1 MSPQARTQ
9 TLEQRVTQTETWL
22 RWLLRASG
30 ITLVGLLAFAFWLGT
45 ISAKVS
51 NTEQMVNKLYAAVS
65 EDPNSLMVRAS
76 LIENRFT
83 FVENRLTVVEG
94 KLNSMDAKLDEI
106 VRRMD
111 KLERSI
117 AGRKR

>member
-1 MSPQARTQ
+1 MSPQTRTQ
-9 TLEQRVTQTETWL
+9 TLEQRLTQTETWL

-65 EDPNSLMVRAS
+65 EDPNSLMVRTS
-76 LIENRFT
+76 LLENRLT
-83 FVENRLTVVEG
+83 LVENRLTVVES
-94 KLNSMDAKLDEI
+94 KLTSMDAKLDEVI
-106 VRRMD
+106 RRLD
-111 KLERSI
+111 KLERNL
-117 AGRKR
+117 AVRRK